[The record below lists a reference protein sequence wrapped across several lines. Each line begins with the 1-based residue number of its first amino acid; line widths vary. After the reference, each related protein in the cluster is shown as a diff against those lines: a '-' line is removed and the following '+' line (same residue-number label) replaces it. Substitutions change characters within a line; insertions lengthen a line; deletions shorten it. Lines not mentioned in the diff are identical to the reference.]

1 MPHMTGI
8 ELATQ
13 MQIERPVIRV
23 LLMSGMAA
31 GVRPLNEGW
40 RVLPKGSVASF
51 RTEQEFAQ

>member
-1 MPHMTGI
+1 MTGI